1 MLTRYSALYQPSQEG
16 YDQDR
21 QGGGGKRM
29 KKRGA
34 SEYITKEHGSLE
46 NRDAAEDPPKM
57 STAAQMARRK

>member
-1 MLTRYSALYQPSQEG
+1 
-16 YDQDR
+16 
-21 QGGGGKRM
+21 M

-34 SEYITKEHGSLE
+34 SEYITKEHGSYE